1 MFLCVLESSGE
12 GTHLVCVVEEAAAVS
27 WRNAA
32 HVASRTGRRAAAFQ
46 NKLEAGERKEGGRE
60 GEWRMSG
67 KVMIMKNFKASL
79 LFASS
84 LACASYEA
92 LYK

>member
-46 NKLEAGERKEGGRE
+46 NKLEAAERKERGRE
-60 GEWRMSG
+60 GGRMADERKG
-67 KVMIMKNFKASL
+67 DD
-79 LFASS
+79 
-84 LACASYEA
+84 YEE
-92 LYK
+92 L

>member
-46 NKLEAGERKEGGRE
+46 NKLEAGERKEEGGRE
-60 GEWRMSG
+60 GG
-67 KVMIMKNFKASL
+67 KENGG
-79 LFASS
+79 
-84 LACASYEA
+84 
-92 LYK
+92 